1 MERVES
7 LGRSSLPRSGG
18 RGSGPW
24 ADRYV
29 FGTPARFMVP
39 RLVFLGAVVLLTLFG
54 ITMIYSSSSISA
66 LTSSSSSYNPAF
78 YLQRQV
84 AFAGVGAGLAFLLA
98 YFDYHLWLRKLL
110 VVEWAVTLF
119 LLLLVMTPFAGAD
132 AYGASRWIQLG
143 PVNLQPSEFAKVTL
157 VLVAANLISDYY
169 QDGTRS
175 TRELLWFLAL
185 GVLVPLGLIFLQP
198 DKGTVTILGVTLVV
212 MLYFGGASGRLCL
225 GILGVGLAA
234 MIAVSMATPY
244 SRARVMTMLNPF
256 SDPYGTGYQ
265 IVQGFYAFG
274 SGGLFGV
281 GIGMSKQKYSY
292 LPMAY
297 NDFIYAV
304 IGEELGL
311 VGTVGMLCAFAALLW
326 AGLEIARYAPD
337 LAGQLAAMGCTVVI
351 VAQMLLNVAGVL
363 GLFPLSGKP
372 IPFVSYGGSSIMSS
386 LMLAGIVLSVSL
398 QSKLPQTEYDD
409 RRSEFS
415 VTSAPRREESF
426 VGEPTPRSARSSR
439 PYGTASAPTEPRG
452 RSRFTVLGG
461 GARRDEARPQDP
473 TSPESL
479 RREREMRARANGAR
493 VTSDKNGRTRIDL
506 GPSASDRLRKHESGP
521 EVRGVRDAREERGRS
536 NWRGR

>member
-225 GILGVGLAA
+225 GILGIGLAA

-326 AGLEIARYAPD
+326 AGLGDRP
-337 LAGQLAAMGCTVVI
+337 LRAG
-351 VAQMLLNVAGVL
+351 
-363 GLFPLSGKP
+363 
-372 IPFVSYGGSSIMSS
+372 
-386 LMLAGIVLSVSL
+386 
-398 QSKLPQTEYDD
+398 
-409 RRSEFS
+409 
-415 VTSAPRREESF
+415 
-426 VGEPTPRSARSSR
+426 
-439 PYGTASAPTEPRG
+439 PRG
-452 RSRFTVLGG
+452 PARGHGLHRGDRGADAAQRGGRAGALPAVRKAHPLRLVRRLVHHELAHAGGHRAVGVPPEQAAADGVRRPQERVQRHVRAPARGVVCG
-461 GARRDEARPQDP
+461 GAHAEERTLFSPVRRDGVRPDGASWQVA
-473 TSPESL
+473 L
-479 RREREMRARANGAR
+479 HGAGRRRASRRGAPA
-493 VTSDKNGRTRIDL
+493 
-506 GPSASDRLRKHESGP
+506 GPDEP
-521 EVRGVRDAREERGRS
+521 GVPQEGARDARAGE
-536 NWRGR
+536 WC